1 MRVHVA
7 ERFADALA
15 MTLYLET
22 ASVTGE
28 VMMYVDLADDL
39 RIPINLKTISHFDA
53 GTGGDAAILLGGPG
67 DLLLFLGYCKES
79 DRLHLAL
86 IDGAKMKRPPKEI
99 MRHSSF
105 VRLALK
111 QFNEEHVVRGRWTQK
126 ARNALWLHAA

>member
-22 ASVTGE
+22 ASVAGE
-28 VMMYVDLADDL
+28 VAVFVDLSDDL
-39 RIPINLKTISHFDA
+39 RIPIKLKTISHFDA
-53 GTGGDAAILLGGPG
+53 GTGGDAAILLDGPG

-99 MRHSSF
+99 MRRNSF
-105 VRLALK
+105 VSLAIS
-111 QFNEEHVVRGRWTQK
+111 QFNEDHAVRGRWTQK
-126 ARNALWLHAA
+126 ARTSRWLHAA